1 MKAWNAINPG
11 DDASGQKPMNEELKV
26 YLDEKFAYLDDKF
39 AYLDT
44 KFAYLDTK
52 FAAVD
57 RQFAAVDRQFAEVN
71 RQFAEVNR
79 QFAEVNDRFAAV
91 DRQFA
96 AAAEALHDTE
106 TRLLSEFWK
115 WGRTAEIRLRR
126 LEGEESTMVER
137 LAAMEERVF
146 TLERKI
152 AGSKE

>member
-1 MKAWNAINPG
+1 
-11 DDASGQKPMNEELKV
+11 MNEELKV

-57 RQFAAVDRQFAEVN
+57 RQ
-71 RQFAEVNR
+71 
-79 QFAEVNDRFAAV
+79 FAAV